1 MSCFLRYLAEI
12 NCTNKV
18 IKNPKLRGEM
28 TTEQDA
34 ALHALVREGNL
45 QAAKNYLERK
55 GVAVDGV
62 VWFGF
67 FFVALSQTLN
77 VFRMFLATRHCITPP
92 KGNQPSWNSS

>member
-1 MSCFLRYLAEI
+1 
-12 NCTNKV
+12 
-18 IKNPKLRGEM
+18 M

-67 FFVALSQTLN
+67 FCSSASNSQ
-77 VFRMFLATRHCITPP
+77 CI
-92 KGNQPSWNSS
+92 